1 MTEPFDKLKK
11 SLHEVM
17 ALTEEK
23 IDKRLKAAREFS
35 QQVQQDELQVQED
48 LEILKAERASIE
60 DAKVEVQRQ
69 LEEIALV
76 RAELEAK
83 KNGGLFACCMSKPKT
98 QASDITVHVE
108 GEPEMQ
114 TH

>member
-17 ALTEEK
+17 AVSEEK
-23 IDKRLKAAREFS
+23 IDKRLRATREFLTR
-35 QQVQQDELQVQED
+35 VQQDEAQVQED
-48 LEILKAERASIE
+48 LEMLRAERASIE
-60 DAKVEVQRQ
+60 DAKMEVRRQ

-83 KNGGLFACCMSKPKT
+83 KSGGLFACCISKPKT
-98 QASDITVHVE
+98 QVADITVHT
-108 GEPEMQ
+108 EPGMEIG
-114 TH
+114 